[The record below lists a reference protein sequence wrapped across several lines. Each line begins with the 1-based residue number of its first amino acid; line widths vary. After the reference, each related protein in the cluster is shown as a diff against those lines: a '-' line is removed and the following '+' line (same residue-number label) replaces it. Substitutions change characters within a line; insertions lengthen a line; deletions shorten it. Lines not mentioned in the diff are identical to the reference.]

1 MRIALHTKLLPG
13 AEDAYDAAHREVPEE
28 LVAAIRAAGAGE
40 WTIWRSGVDLF
51 HVLDCDDYQSLLAA
65 LAPLPV
71 NVSWQA
77 RMATCRPWSTT
88 IPRRG
93 PMPDCRWCGTW
104 SRTSAPPVPRTTDD
118 AAPPAGTADH
128 PGGVPRVRGWMSRF

>member
-1 MRIALHTKLLPG
+1 LEDAAMRIALHTKLLPG

-40 WTIWRSGVDLF
+40 WTIWRSGLDLF

-65 LAPLPV
+65 LARLPV

-77 RMATCRPWSTT
+77 RMATLQAVVHDYSAAGADAGLPVVWHLVPEGVATSS
-88 IPRRG
+88 
-93 PMPDCRWCGTW
+93 GT
-104 SRTSAPPVPRTTDD
+104 D
-118 AAPPAGTADH
+118 
-128 PGGVPRVRGWMSRF
+128 